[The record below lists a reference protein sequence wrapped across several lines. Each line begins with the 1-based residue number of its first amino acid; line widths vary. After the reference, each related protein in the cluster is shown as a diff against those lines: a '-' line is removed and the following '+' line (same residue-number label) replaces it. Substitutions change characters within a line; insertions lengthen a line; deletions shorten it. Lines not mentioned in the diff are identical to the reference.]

1 MSRAA
6 VRPSSSATLI
16 LLVACV
22 AQLMLILDDTIV
34 NVALP
39 TIGDELAFSE
49 RSLSWVVNAYLLT
62 FGGFLLVGGRIA
74 DRVGARRMFAIAM
87 VAFAAASALCAAA
100 WSAESLVIGRGLQGL
115 AGAMLSPAALAIILS
130 TFREGPGRTRALSVW
145 ASLIGIGAAT
155 GLLLGGAL
163 TELLDWRWVFLI
175 NLPIAGVTLLL
186 VPRVVPADDQR
197 DARARPN
204 LTGALLGTGGLLL
217 LVYTVVETHTQGWT
231 STRTLLSFA
240 VVLGLAVAFLVA
252 ERRSDEPLVPQSLL
266 RRRRAMTANLLVLI
280 GAAGLLAMFFFQT
293 LFIQRVL
300 GWSPLE
306 TGAAFL
312 PFSIAMGISA
322 GLTGRFL
329 AGADARI
336 PTALGL
342 ALAAA
347 GLYSMSLLTPDSS
360 YVGHL
365 VPAFALTAAG
375 IGMALVVLMSVATGD
390 ADERDGGVASALL
403 TTGQQ
408 IGGAIGIA
416 AMVTVASNRTAEA
429 LTEARP
435 ATLAM
440 TDGFSAAF
448 QAQAGMMLAGALI
461 GIVLLGPARRGR
473 TADQSPAAGPVPLG
487 GGTEA
492 AEAASPSQST
502 APPRAADLTTL
513 SDSSAHLMR
522 VAEMSIPNSSKTKS

>member
-1 MSRAA
+1 MSTAS
-6 VRPSSSATLI
+6 RPAPAATLI

-62 FGGFLLVGGRIA
+62 FGGFLLIGGRIA
-74 DRVGARRMFAIAM
+74 DRVGARRMFAVSM
-87 VAFAAASALCAAA
+87 VAFAVASAFCAAA
-100 WSAESLVIGRGLQGL
+100 WSSEALVIGRGLQGL
-115 AGAMLSPAALAIILS
+115 AGAMLSPAALAIILQ
-130 TFREGPGRTRALSVW
+130 TYREGPGRTRALSVW

-163 TELLDWRWVFLI
+163 TQLLDWRWIFLI
-175 NLPIAGVTLLL
+175 NLPIAAVTLLL
-186 VPRVVPADDQR
+186 VPRVVPADDLR

-204 LTGALLGTGGLLL
+204 LTGALLGTGALLL
-217 LVYTVVETHTQGWT
+217 FVYTVVETHVAGWT
-231 STRTLLSFA
+231 STRTLACFA
-240 VVLGLAVAFLVA
+240 GVLALAAAFVVSEG
-252 ERRSDEPLVPQSLL
+252 RSAAPLVPRSLL
-266 RRRRAMTANLLVLI
+266 RRRRAMTANLLVLL

-293 LFIQRVL
+293 LYLQRVL
-300 GWSPLE
+300 GWSPLA

-312 PFSIAMGISA
+312 PFSVAMGIAS
-322 GLTGRFL
+322 GLTGRYL
-329 AGADARI
+329 AQVDVRI
-336 PTALGL
+336 PTALGM

-347 GLYSMSLLTPDSS
+347 GLYSMSRLTPDSS

-365 VPAFALTAAG
+365 VPAFAVTAAG
-375 IGMALVVLMSVATGD
+375 IGMAFVVLMSVATGD

-416 AMVTVASNRTAEA
+416 AMVTVASDRTASAVADGRTPPLA
-429 LTEARP
+429 L
-435 ATLAM
+435 

-448 QAQAGMMLAGALI
+448 EVQALVMLAGGLI
-461 GIVLLGPARRGR
+461 GIALLGAPRRR
-473 TADQSPAAGPVPLG
+473 TARGQNPAADPVPPG

-492 AEAASPSQST
+492 APAASSSQSAA
-502 APPRAADLTTL
+502 APSAADLTTL
-513 SDSSAHLMR
+513 SDSSAHLIR
-522 VAEMSIPNSSKTKS
+522 VAEISIPSSSSTNS

>member
-1 MSRAA
+1 MPSVAPRSASAA
-6 VRPSSSATLI
+6 PTLI

-39 TIGDELAFSE
+39 TIGAELELSE

-62 FGGFLLVGGRIA
+62 FGGFLLIGGRVA
-74 DRVGARRMFAIAM
+74 DRVGARRMFAISMA
-87 VAFAAASALCAAA
+87 AFALASALCAAA
-100 WSAESLVIGRGLQGL
+100 WSSEVLVVSRGLQGL
-115 AGAMLSPAALAIILS
+115 AGAMLSPAALAIILA
-130 TFREGPGRTRALSVW
+130 TFAEGPRRTRALAVW

-163 TELLDWRWVFLI
+163 TELLDWRWIFLI

-204 LTGALLGTGGLLL
+204 LTGALLGTSALLL
-217 LVYTVVETHTQGWT
+217 LVYTVVETHVAGWT
-231 STRTLLSFA
+231 SPRTLGCFA
-240 VVLGLAVAFLVA
+240 GVLALAVAFLVV
-252 ERRSDEPLVPQSLL
+252 ERRSDAPLVPRTLL
-266 RRRRAMTANLLVLI
+266 RRRRAMTANLLVLL

-293 LFIQRVL
+293 LYLQRVL

-312 PFSIAMGISA
+312 PFSAAMGISS

-329 AGADARI
+329 ARVDARI
-336 PTALGL
+336 PTAIGMT
-342 ALAAA
+342 LAAA
-347 GLYSMSLLTPDSS
+347 GLYWMSLLTPDSS

-365 VPAFALTAAG
+365 VPAFAVTAAG
-375 IGMALVVLMSVATGD
+375 IGMAFVVLMAVATGD

-416 AMVTVASNRTAEA
+416 AMVTVASDRTASAIAEGREA
-429 LTEARP
+429 A
-435 ATLAM
+435 LAL

-448 QAQAGMMLAGALI
+448 EVQAAVMLVGGLI
-461 GIVLLGPARRGR
+461 GIALLGPARRAG
-473 TADQSPAAGPVPLG
+473 QSPADRPVPPG
-487 GGTEA
+487 GGTETA
-492 AEAASPSQST
+492 DAASSSQS
-502 APPRAADLTTL
+502 AAAPRAADLTTL

-522 VAEMSIPNSSKTKS
+522 VAEMSMPSRSSTKS

>member
-6 VRPSSSATLI
+6 ARPPASATLI

-62 FGGFLLVGGRIA
+62 FGGFLLIGGRVA
-74 DRVGARRMFAIAM
+74 DRIGARRMFAISMA
-87 VAFAAASALCAAA
+87 AFAGASALCAAA

-115 AGAMLSPAALAIILS
+115 AGAMLSPAALSIILA

-204 LTGALLGTGGLLL
+204 LTGALLGTGALLL

-231 STRTLLSFA
+231 STRTLLGFA
-240 VVLGLAVAFLVA
+240 VVVAMTVAFLA
-252 ERRSDEPLVPQSLL
+252 SERRSDEPLVPLSLL

-312 PFSIAMGISA
+312 PFSVSMGISA

-329 AGADARI
+329 ARTDARI

-342 ALAAA
+342 AGAAA
-347 GLYSMSLLTPDSS
+347 GLYLMSTLTPDSS

-375 IGMALVVLMSVATGD
+375 IGMALVVLMAVATGD

-416 AMVTVASNRTAEA
+416 AMVTVASNRTASAVTEGRGPDLA
-429 LTEARP
+429 L
-435 ATLAM
+435 

-448 QAQAGMMLAGALI
+448 QTQAGMMLAGAVI
-461 GIVLLGPARRGR
+461 GILLLGPARRAR
-473 TADQSPAAGPVPLG
+473 TAGQIPAEEPVPPG
-487 GGTEA
+487 GGTET
-492 AEAASPSQST
+492 AEDAPSSHST
-502 APPRAADLTTL
+502 DAPRAADLTTL
-513 SDSSAHLMR
+513 SESNAHLIR
-522 VAEMSIPNSSKTKS
+522 VAEISIPNSSNTKS